1 MLTDFYVAF
10 ATVCFTLLGLW
21 IIVVQTRHGE
31 WRHSAIHRRRAYGV
45 ALHFSLPGLMSL
57 LSLVDPA
64 STALW
69 RISFAIVAAGGAV
82 ALALVRGPAPT
93 RLGAAAYVAA
103 VVLYL
108 LIALVAVA
116 PGMVADLGVLALP
129 LRVEAVLLTI
139 LVFLG
144 VNVAW
149 LLLFDQA
156 PPPSGLECPTR
167 PVRDDTR
174 ASQRRRCT
182 AARRA
187 SHWSPPLP
195 LDTLLFGDFQ
205 LDLTASLLECSRRW
219 LYQAPCGALEACVC
233 TQVLHPS
240 VGRHCRMIRI
250 RRSRAFF
257 SEGRRCGPALV
268 LQRDGAGRG
277 RLSSRLRPLC
287 LAPPPGVGWGEP
299 GGGAGRCRLVEP
311 RLRP

>member
-1 MLTDFYVAF
+1 MLASDQRRRTEHDLTSGWDRARAQPCLAGGRDSIGRSAETEGEAMLTDFYVAF

-69 RISFAIVAAGGAV
+69 RISFAIVAAGGV
-82 ALALVRGPAPT
+82 LALVLVRGPAPT
-93 RLGAAAYVAA
+93 GLGVAAYGAA

-116 PGMVADLGVLALP
+116 PGMVADLGVLARP

-156 PPPSGLECPTR
+156 PPPSGLEGPTR
-167 PVRDDTR
+167 PR
-174 ASQRRRCT
+174 A
-182 AARRA
+182 
-187 SHWSPPLP
+187 
-195 LDTLLFGDFQ
+195 
-205 LDLTASLLECSRRW
+205 
-219 LYQAPCGALEACVC
+219 
-233 TQVLHPS
+233 
-240 VGRHCRMIRI
+240 
-250 RRSRAFF
+250 
-257 SEGRRCGPALV
+257 
-268 LQRDGAGRG
+268 
-277 RLSSRLRPLC
+277 
-287 LAPPPGVGWGEP
+287 
-299 GGGAGRCRLVEP
+299 
-311 RLRP
+311 